1 MLANLTTDEKDAI
14 KILDYWF
21 IMEFLNQQS
30 LKKYK
35 EKETSALTYKKQL
48 LEGRKKR
55 PNKKVED
62 FVWFKP
68 GDTLRT
74 LVKAESEAMR
84 LPVWSDFTVFVGC
97 MRKEVCI
104 QNIAQNVEWAG
115 QGPEENYDEI
125 ALVSLKF
132 SKDGS
137 YVADSLSISPLA
149 WAMKRLSGGTAN
161 ASQKLAVSEY
171 NSEVRELED
180 QISRLFEPIEEG
192 EPASESKESCAV
204 SDTVSYGLL
213 KQIENMVLEA
223 LHLNVS
229 ETRGSFLTVYFKLYA
244 SENEIEEEENE
255 IGLHMDFYSEDLA
268 MAADGIRNHSFT
280 EGKKKLLLDYI
291 LGLYRYGIDSEKK
304 SHRFDVVKPQKEEEL
319 YQFMRDILTAKRAP
333 LGKWPSRF
341 MPVLMQQIAVN
352 LATDEAAK
360 LPVFSV
366 NGPPGTGK
374 TTLLKEIIVSNI
386 IEKAR
391 LLAEY
396 ADPDEAFDDYSF
408 QHGNGP
414 GNSYNQWVKK
424 YHRLKNK
431 KISGYSILVASSNNT
446 AVENITKELPL
457 EEKIIGDLAS
467 SEKNDG
473 PNDAALDELT
483 GLFTVSESR
492 ETLPFKQKIWEE
504 YTNEKGEKKA
514 RLKEIVMDEPD
525 IYFSRFAT
533 DLLNDEIGKQEK
545 QQAFG
550 LISASLGKKANI
562 DKVEKNVIVPLLEV
576 MKRNDDVIKRKRTY
590 LTARERFCSQLSF
603 VLDLRAKLDQLSDQ
617 EKEFTNVSKRAGEK
631 KHQAE
636 IQRKKQTQQLSELD
650 RTVAK
655 QQENIGRLNDE
666 KKKLETK
673 ITGIRVVCA
682 DLENKIALQRE
693 NIAAAQTRIDTLQ
706 KSVSLFGKLFK
717 SSRYKEAQE
726 GITQASA
733 MQEQYLLQMNELNQ
747 ELNDENGKLPAF
759 QDEIGSLETEIYENG
774 RKLKEFQAKRA
785 AIEAER
791 QRLETELAAADKKVK
806 EQKKLLEKAKLSYQS
821 RDSYERGFV
830 LERQFIKDVLSSD
843 MDVSTKAQLR
853 NPWISEH
860 YNREREKLF
869 LYALQM
875 TKEFI
880 LGSNKCRDNFKHLD
894 CLWSGSYGDA
904 DPVRFVDD
912 DLQACT
918 TAVYETLFL
927 LIPVVSS
934 TFASVQRLLK
944 NVKEDIIGTLIVDEA
959 GQASPHMA
967 IGALCR
973 AGKAVIVGDPKQVE
987 PVVTDDQDV
996 LKQTYTEDMFK
1007 LYADKT
1013 NSVQRFADLMNP
1025 YGTYLENDQG
1035 AQEWVG
1041 CPLLVHRRCIAPMYD
1056 ISNDISY
1063 NNIMK
1068 QQTAQP
1074 KAEKLATFIAAQ
1086 SQWMN
1091 ISGKEAGRKRH
1102 FVKEQGDKVIEMLET
1117 AFSKNPSPDLFI
1129 ISPFATVVS
1138 GIKDYVKKYAKA
1150 CQNNHRESVLLK
1162 YEPSLSG
1169 WLDKNVGTVHR
1180 FQGKEAAEV
1189 IFLLGCDTSSNA
1201 GPAIR
1206 WVSNNIVNVAA
1217 TRAKYRLYVIGDI
1230 QAWKQS
1236 KCVSRAK
1243 EIIDTYAFE
1252 SLDRELQKA
1261 QPDQEKLKHLCLQI
1275 PGGTTFPVQHEQ
1287 GESEEE
1293 EEYIPSTEEVIGE
1306 LSRSSV
1312 MSRKLTQ
1319 EELSRF
1325 GFSSME
1331 EISKFGSKIQSN
1343 LIWGMKLYLLLERAY
1358 KQTTAEIDASC
1369 CGILFCK
1376 AIEAR
1381 MQECFADALKH
1392 YFPDYQMRAM
1402 RTAGSPDQRVRYLK
1416 DASPEE
1422 FTLGWYPTFIK
1433 HKKNNLGSIMAQLGY
1448 TAYDRQWW
1456 DDFQAKLFE
1465 CKNRRNDCCHTKLF
1479 RWENLETLLKTI
1491 FAASESEHHNRIDG
1505 LIYESKV
1512 GLLMKEGER

>member
-1 MLANLTTDEKDAI
+1 MPTNLTKDEQNAI
-14 KILDYWF
+14 RILDYWF

-30 LKKYK
+30 LRDFKDKGNR
-35 EKETSALTYKKQL
+35 AFTYKREL
-48 LEGRKKR
+48 LEGRIKR
-55 PNKKVED
+55 PKKAVED
-62 FVWFKP
+62 FVQFRP
-68 GDTLRT
+68 GDNLRT
-74 LVKAESEAMR
+74 VVKAESEAMR
-84 LPVWSDFTVFVGC
+84 LPVWSNFTVFIGC

-104 QNIAQNVEWAG
+104 QNIAQNVEWSG
-115 QGPEENYDEI
+115 QGPDENYDEI
-125 ALVSLKF
+125 ALASLKF
-132 SKDGS
+132 SRDGS
-137 YVADSLSISPLA
+137 YISNSLSISPLA
-149 WAMKRLSGGTAN
+149 WAMKKLSGGTEN
-161 ASQKLAVSEY
+161 ASQKLAVAEY
-171 NSEVRELED
+171 DSDIRSIEE
-180 QISRLFEPIEEG
+180 QISGLFEPVEEG
-192 EPASESKESCAV
+192 NPTGSEDDISV
-204 SDTVSYGLL
+204 SDVVSYGLL
-213 KQIENMVLEA
+213 KQIEDMILEA
-223 LHLNVS
+223 LHLDVS
-229 ETRGSFLTVYFKLYA
+229 ETKGSFLTVYFKLYA
-244 SENEIEEEENE
+244 SENDIEDEENE
-255 IGLHMDFYSEDLA
+255 TDLHMDFYSEDLA
-268 MAADGIRNHSFT
+268 MAVDGITNHGFT
-280 EGKKKLLLDYI
+280 ERKKKLLLDYI
-291 LGLYRYGIDSEKK
+291 LGLNRYGTGAEKTPGRMDIVNPK
-304 SHRFDVVKPQKEEEL
+304 NEEEL
-319 YQFMRDILTAKRAP
+319 YQFMLDTLTAKKAP

-352 LATDEAAK
+352 LATDEDAK

-391 LLAEY
+391 LLANYE
-396 ADPDEAFDDYSF
+396 DPDEAFDDYSF
-408 QHGNGP
+408 QHGEGP
-414 GNSYNQWVKK
+414 GHSYNQWVKK

-446 AVENITKELPL
+446 AVENITKELPV
-457 EEKIIGDLAS
+457 EGKIIGDLAS
-467 SEKNDG
+467 SEKKDG

-483 GLFTVSESR
+483 GLFTVSESK
-492 ETLPFKQKIWEE
+492 ETLPFRQKTWEE

-514 RLKEIVMDEPD
+514 RLKEIVVDEPD

-533 DLLNDEIGKQEK
+533 DLLNDEFGKQEK

-550 LISASLGKKANI
+550 LISASLGKKSNI
-562 DKVEKNVIVPLLEV
+562 DKVEAKVITPLLEI
-576 MKRNDDVIKRKRTY
+576 MKKNDDIMQRKQKYLAARKRFRT
-590 LTARERFCSQLSF
+590 QLSL
-603 VLDLRAKLDQLSDQ
+603 VLDLRAKLDELVDK
-617 EKEFTNVSKRAGEK
+617 EKAFNDASEKAKRK
-631 KHQAE
+631 KYQAE
-636 IQRKKQTQQLSELD
+636 IQGNQQSLQLSEME
-650 RTVAK
+650 RAACK
-655 QQENIGRLNDE
+655 QQENISQLQAR
-666 KKKLETK
+666 KKDVETEITNIRGVCAGLETK
-673 ITGIRVVCA
+673 IVSQQNNV
-682 DLENKIALQRE
+682 
-693 NIAAAQTRIDTLQ
+693 AAAQTRIDTLQ
-706 KSVSLFGKLFK
+706 KSVSMLGKLFK
-717 SSRYKEAQE
+717 SSSYKEAQE
-726 GITQASA
+726 GIAQASA
-733 MQEQYLLQMNELNQ
+733 MQAQYLQQMDELNQ
-747 ELNDENGKLPAF
+747 ALNAENGKLSAS
-759 QDEIGSLETEIYENG
+759 QNAVKSLEAEICENN
-774 RKLKEFQAKRA
+774 RKLQEFQTKRDK
-785 AIEAER
+785 IEADR
-791 QRLETELAAADKKVK
+791 QRLEMEAAAAERNAE
-806 EQKKLLEKAKLSYQS
+806 EQKKLLETEKLSYQS

-830 LERQFIKDVLSSD
+830 FDRQFIKDVLSPD

-894 CLWSGSYGDA
+894 CLWSGSYSDA
-904 DPVRFVDD
+904 EPVRFIDD

-918 TAVYETLFL
+918 AAAYETLFL

-934 TFASVQRLLK
+934 TFASVQRLFK
-944 NVKEDIIGTLIVDEA
+944 NVKEEDIVGTLIVDEA

-1013 NSVQRFADLMNP
+1013 NSVQRFADIMNP
-1025 YGTYLENDQG
+1025 YGTYLENGQG
-1035 AQEWVG
+1035 TQEWVG
-1041 CPLLVHRRCIAPMYD
+1041 CPLLVHRRCISPMYD

-1074 KAEKLATFIAAQ
+1074 KAEKLATFIAPR

-1102 FVKEQGDKVIEMLET
+1102 FVKEQGDKVIEMLEA

-1129 ISPFATVVS
+1129 ISPFTTVVS
-1138 GIKDYVKKYAKA
+1138 GIKDYVKKYVKA
-1150 CQNNHRESVLLK
+1150 CQNSRRESCLLK
-1162 YEPSLSG
+1162 YAPSLYS

-1201 GPAIR
+1201 APAIR
-1206 WVSNNIVNVAA
+1206 WVNNNIVNVAA
-1217 TRAKYRLYVIGDI
+1217 TRAKYRFYMIGDI

-1252 SLDRELQKA
+1252 GLDRELQKEN
-1261 QPDQEKLKHLCLQI
+1261 PDKEKLEQLCMQI

-1287 GESEEE
+1287 GENEEE
-1293 EEYIPSTEEVIGE
+1293 DEYIPSTAEVIDE
-1306 LSRSSV
+1306 LSRSNV
-1312 MSRKLTQ
+1312 MARELTPD
-1319 EELSRF
+1319 ELARF
-1325 GFSSME
+1325 GFSSMDD
-1331 EISKFGSKIQSN
+1331 ILKFSDKIRSN
-1343 LIWGMKLYLLLERAY
+1343 LIWGMKLYLLLESAY
-1358 KQTTAEIDASC
+1358 RQTNAEIDASC

-1392 YFPDYQMRAM
+1392 YFPDYQMRGM
-1402 RTAGSPDQRVRYLK
+1402 RSAGSQEQRIRYLK

-1433 HKKNNLGSIMAQLGY
+1433 HKKNALGSIMDQIGY
-1448 TAYDRQWW
+1448 AAYDRQWW
-1456 DDFQAKLFE
+1456 DDFRAKLFE

-1479 RWENLETLLKTI
+1479 RWENLETLLETI
-1491 FAASESEHHNRIDG
+1491 FAASESEHHNRIEG

-1512 GLLMKEGER
+1512 GLLMMEGE